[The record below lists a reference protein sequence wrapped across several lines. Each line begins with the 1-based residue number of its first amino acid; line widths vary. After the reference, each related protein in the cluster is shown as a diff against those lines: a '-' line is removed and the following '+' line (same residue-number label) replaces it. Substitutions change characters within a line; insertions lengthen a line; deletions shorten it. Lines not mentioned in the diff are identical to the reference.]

1 MPYKNALEFYCKIK
15 EIYNVEYSN
24 FFDYFEHT
32 WLDPEEEDKSTYPF
46 GLWKYEGK
54 IDLES
59 SRSELISKKCF
70 EDYVFLSNNA
80 CESLNHLINSLIDIN
95 HNVSISRFEII
106 LKTLFIR
113 MDSIDNQNQNL
124 EHIERKRQF
133 SDVLMD
139 LLKCGYGKKRV

>member
-80 CESLNHLINSLIDIN
+80 
-95 HNVSISRFEII
+95 
-106 LKTLFIR
+106 
-113 MDSIDNQNQNL
+113 
-124 EHIERKRQF
+124 
-133 SDVLMD
+133 
-139 LLKCGYGKKRV
+139 